1 MAVVPQRP
9 LRGPQR
15 QPDPE
20 TPAEDDDAED
30 DGGDGGEEV
39 CAGYVTVSIV
49 GLQYYA
55 GTVNRDEMVQ
65 LIREQQNPYDANA
78 IRVDNVGGERVGH
91 IERYKAW
98 PGLCWPVAAESP
110 AIALHL
116 APLIDRGEVKIEGL
130 VTSGVTNK
138 YKMPCQVYVHCKA
151 AAADEVVD
159 KLTSAGLPFI
169 CEAKGQAYD
178 TTGSQS
184 FQSGNVEKNFESIF
198 KSLAVAR
205 GQRQQIEPPSTI
217 SSPLFPHQKEALSW
231 LVDREK
237 DRRLPPFWE
246 RQECKGETRYLN
258 TITNYSSE
266 DAPQP
271 FRGGILADD
280 MGLGK
285 TLTMLA
291 LIATHRPSAL
301 LSSVPKK
308 LHDVVSCSTAGSR
321 PNKRQKSDA
330 VVTSTSQV
338 NATDLESMECSTSAR
353 ATLIVCPLSVVA
365 NWAQQIQQHTVESSL
380 SVYEYLGPKRIRD
393 PEELGN
399 YDVVLTTYSTLAVEG
414 DESSTSA
421 TLQKVCWFRVILDE
435 AHCIKSP
442 KALQS
447 KAARSLTALHRW
459 AVTGTPI
466 QNKLAD
472 LYSLMS
478 FLHLQPLDEQSFWL
492 RTIERPLTYGDPKG
506 YDRLRVLMASI
517 ALRRTKSEQV
527 GQPSIELPPRTVQLH
542 LLDLWSCDRQK
553 YEQWEENGRDLIKD
567 MIKHGTVLKNYANVL
582 EVILR
587 LRQICDHA
595 SLCPSLD
602 CLAKRVAEQ
611 EAAPPELMQ
620 KLLEYVRDSG
630 DDDCPICLCPA
641 QPPVITRCAHIY
653 CWRCINKVV
662 TRGNGQC
669 PLCRTAVSSAD
680 LIRVPPETRIDGNEA
695 TSSELP
701 SEATSSQ
708 SQEAMPGSAKIAA
721 LAQSLEDVRGADP
734 SIKSVVFSQFTGMLR
749 LVRQVLKASGVRCL
763 TLDGTLSRK
772 QREEVLR
779 VFQSET
785 ACSPSVLLVSMK
797 AAGVGINLTAASRVY
812 LLDPWWNPAVEEQA
826 MDRVHRLGQTRP
838 VTVVRFIVRDSIEE
852 RILELQERKRHLAAA
867 AFESRT
873 PEDLQRA
880 RVDDHLALR
889 VQHVLLLEQH
899 VPQAVQVVRAAPP
912 PPRDASAAPRC
923 PALAQGAREPP
934 GARLLRRHIRAARRS
949 GAAVGQ
955 SWGARARA
963 MDVFVLAG
971 QSNMAGRGGVAVQP
985 ADGDGG
991 GGGGGGG
998 GRRRTKA
1005 CDGVVPPECAAP
1017 PAAVLRLSAARSWE
1031 DAREPLHFDVD
1042 KGMPQPHP
1050 DPPLRGG
1057 PAAIVHAMYNREAS
1071 EAPVPSLTRRCRS
1084 RARRQGES
1092 DCGSRELVEG
1102 YAVKLERL
1110 IAALREDL
1118 GSPDLL
1124 VFQVGIVTGKLD
1136 STAFL
1141 EQLRLSQRK
1150 AVVPGLHLVDAWGLE
1165 LNADDHLHLTTDA
1178 QVQLGRSLARAYV
1191 DVTHAEPP

>member
-880 RVDDHLALR
+880 RVDDICR
-889 VQHVLLLEQH
+889 FIGSGS
-899 VPQAVQVVRAAPP
+899 
-912 PPRDASAAPRC
+912 ASALSVSTC
-923 PALAQGAREPP
+923 LM
-934 GARLLRRHIRAARRS
+934 RHMDFFTCAARRDVAHQKRALELDGLKHNLRALTYVQLAS
-949 GAAVGQ
+949 PVSCGGVDDRQQERQPRTATLDEVCAGSCKLCGFLGVPATAVTAA
-955 SWGARARA
+955 
-963 MDVFVLAG
+963 LAAAAAAAAALLA
-971 QSNMAGRGGVAVQP
+971 AGRAGAILEADDDEDLLERIKGERRGKIAKRQTLGEYKSEAASVQKAVYKLSRTGQALDEADYGTASRVLGASLDADWVAEL
-985 ADGDGG
+985 
-991 GGGGGGG
+991 
-998 GRRRTKA
+998 R
-1005 CDGVVPPECAAP
+1005 AAL
-1017 PAAVLRLSAARSWE
+1017 AKVTSNDEEQKQAEEISSALGALQTAVLKDDVEGACSAF
-1031 DAREPLHFDVD
+1031 L
-1042 KGMPQPHP
+1042 
-1050 DPPLRGG
+1050 
-1057 PAAIVHAMYNREAS
+1057 AS
-1071 EAPVPSLTRRCRS
+1071 AGALEKWSSLT
-1084 RARRQGES
+1084 
-1092 DCGSRELVEG
+1092 
-1102 YAVKLERL
+1102 
-1110 IAALREDL
+1110 
-1118 GSPDLL
+1118 
-1124 VFQVGIVTGKLD
+1124 
-1136 STAFL
+1136 
-1141 EQLRLSQRK
+1141 
-1150 AVVPGLHLVDAWGLE
+1150 GLNLE
-1165 LNADDHLHLTTDA
+1165 LQGL
-1178 QVQLGRSLARAYV
+1178 
-1191 DVTHAEPP
+1191 

>member
-1 MAVVPQRP
+1 MAMAVVRQRP
-9 LRGPQR
+9 PKGPRR

-30 DGGDGGEEV
+30 DDGDGGEEV

-65 LIREQQNPYDANA
+65 LIREQDNPYDANA

-91 IERYKAW
+91 IERYK
-98 PGLCWPVAAESP
+98 
-110 AIALHL
+110 ALHL

-159 KLTSAGLPFI
+159 KLTSAGLPLI
-169 CEAKGQAYD
+169 CEAKDQAYGI
-178 TTGSQS
+178 TGSQS

-198 KSLAVAR
+198 KSLVIAR
-205 GQRQQIEPPSTI
+205 GHRQQMEPPSTI

-258 TITNYSSE
+258 TITNYASK

-271 FRGGILADD
+271 FHGGILADD

-291 LIATHRPSAL
+291 LIATHRPSAA

-308 LHDVVSCSTAGSR
+308 LSVVDSCSTAGPR

-338 NATDLESMECSTSAR
+338 NATASGSMGCSKSVR

-365 NWAQQIQQHTVESSL
+365 NWARQIQQHIVESSL

-393 PEELGN
+393 PEVLGN
-399 YDVVLTTYSTLAVEG
+399 YNVVLTTYSTLAVEG
-414 DESSTSA
+414 DESSASA
-421 TLQKVCWFRVILDE
+421 TLQKFCWFRVILDE

-506 YDRLRVLMASI
+506 YNRLRVLMAAI

-527 GQPSIELPPRTVQLH
+527 GQPSIKLPPRTVQLH

-602 CLAKRVAEQ
+602 SLAKRVAEQ

-620 KLLEYVRDSG
+620 KLLEYLRDSG
-630 DDDCPICLCPA
+630 DDDCPICL
-641 QPPVITRCAHIY
+641 
-653 CWRCINKVV
+653 
-662 TRGNGQC
+662 
-669 PLCRTAVSSAD
+669 
-680 LIRVPPETRIDGNEA
+680 VPPETLSNGNEA
-695 TSSELP
+695 TSSEVP
-701 SEATSSQ
+701 REATSSQ
-708 SQEAMPGSAKIAA
+708 SQEATPGSAKIAA
-721 LAQSLEDVRGADP
+721 LAQSLQDVRDADP

-779 VFQSET
+779 DFQSIS

-838 VTVVRFIVRDSIEE
+838 VIVVRFIVRDSIEE

-880 RVDDHLALR
+880 RVDD
-889 VQHVLLLEQH
+889 V
-899 VPQAVQVVRAAPP
+899 
-912 PPRDASAAPRC
+912 
-923 PALAQGAREPP
+923 
-934 GARLLRRHIRAARRS
+934 RLL
-949 GAAVGQ
+949 
-955 SWGARARA
+955 
-963 MDVFVLAG
+963 M
-971 QSNMAGRGGVAVQP
+971 
-985 ADGDGG
+985 
-991 GGGGGGG
+991 
-998 GRRRTKA
+998 
-1005 CDGVVPPECAAP
+1005 
-1017 PAAVLRLSAARSWE
+1017 RL
-1031 DAREPLHFDVD
+1031 
-1042 KGMPQPHP
+1042 
-1050 DPPLRGG
+1050 
-1057 PAAIVHAMYNREAS
+1057 
-1071 EAPVPSLTRRCRS
+1071 
-1084 RARRQGES
+1084 
-1092 DCGSRELVEG
+1092 
-1102 YAVKLERL
+1102 
-1110 IAALREDL
+1110 
-1118 GSPDLL
+1118 
-1124 VFQVGIVTGKLD
+1124 
-1136 STAFL
+1136 
-1141 EQLRLSQRK
+1141 
-1150 AVVPGLHLVDAWGLE
+1150 
-1165 LNADDHLHLTTDA
+1165 
-1178 QVQLGRSLARAYV
+1178 
-1191 DVTHAEPP
+1191 